1 MITLP
6 LLRPVILVAVALR
19 TIGAFRV
26 FDIIYVLTGNGGPA
40 DSTKVISFYDYDQ
53 AFHYLFF
60 GYGAAI
66 SWIITLFMLVMI
78 GIYVRLL
85 RSEVEI

>member
-1 MITLP
+1 M
-6 LLRPVILVAVALR
+6 ILVAVALR
-19 TIGAFRV
+19 TIGAFKV

-40 DSTKVISFYDYDQ
+40 DSTKVISFYAYDQ

-66 SWIITLFMLVMI
+66 SWLITACMLVLI
-78 GIYVRLL
+78 VIYMRWL
-85 RSEVEI
+85 RVEGES

>member
-1 MITLP
+1 
-6 LLRPVILVAVALR
+6 
-19 TIGAFRV
+19 V

-40 DSTKVISFYDYDQ
+40 DSTKVISFYGYDQ

-66 SWIITLFMLVMI
+66 SWLITAFMLVMI
-78 GIYVRLL
+78 AVYMRLL
-85 RSEVEI
+85 RAEVEV